1 MDYNPM
7 TKVGNQ
13 ESTQVQT
20 DRQADKQS
28 SDKWDIYTVS
38 KFLPIKYLSIPMGR
52 RVTTV
57 DTPGRPHH
65 NLTIRGNLISDGTK
79 SNHVL
84 TARMQGS
91 FTSGVS
97 LVKMLNL
104 TQS

>member
-1 MDYNPM
+1 M

-13 ESTQVQT
+13 ESIQVQT

-38 KFLPIKYLSIPMGR
+38 KFLPIKYLSIPMGK

-57 DTPGRPHH
+57 DKPGRPHH
-65 NLTIRGNLISDGTK
+65 NLTTSGNIISDGTK
-79 SNHVL
+79 LNHVL
-84 TARMQGS
+84 TARMQGN
-91 FTSGVS
+91 FTSGIS

-104 TQS
+104 IQS